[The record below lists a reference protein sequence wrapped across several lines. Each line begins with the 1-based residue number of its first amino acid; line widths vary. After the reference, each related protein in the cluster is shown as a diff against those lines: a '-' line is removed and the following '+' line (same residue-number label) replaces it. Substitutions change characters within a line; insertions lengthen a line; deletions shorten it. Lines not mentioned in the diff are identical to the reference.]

1 MNLAAGVLVGAISD
15 SNKIFQFPSYNQF
28 PAGSSFSQDYIKILI
43 NGQGNFKYRIRSLS
57 IFYNFYTTTPLYFHY
72 GTLRKNGKHMSY

>member
-1 MNLAAGVLVGAISD
+1 MDLAAGVFTGAISD
-15 SNKIFQFPSYNQF
+15 SNKTFDSSSTNQF

-57 IFYNFYTTTPLYFHY
+57 IFYNYYTASPSDFHY
-72 GTLRKNGKHMSY
+72 GTLRRNAKHMNY